1 MRQYSYWL
9 NNLILDVNNL
19 FAYIYSFKA
28 VTSSKGEVQDILR
41 IMNWL
46 CSFKC
51 LLLHN
56 HIPATL
62 PMQEYT
68 YYYTNRTSKH
78 IELGKRL
85 VQGQEQH
92 KLLKVPFQMTV
103 VQTHI
108 DNIIARVEQLLDFA
122 VHNSSTFESET
133 HMHQTLYLLKMLTSG
148 LCPILHSGMVTFEK
162 KDAINKAAFVLYYR
176 IVQISNTR
184 YPNVLSKLQPA
195 FITYVQTGT
204 H

>member
-1 MRQYSYWL
+1 
-9 NNLILDVNNL
+9 
-19 FAYIYSFKA
+19 
-28 VTSSKGEVQDILR
+28 
-41 IMNWL
+41 
-46 CSFKC
+46 
-51 LLLHN
+51 
-56 HIPATL
+56 
-62 PMQEYT
+62 
-68 YYYTNRTSKH
+68 
-78 IELGKRL
+78 L

-92 KLLKVPFQMTV
+92 KLLKIPFQMTV
-103 VQTHI
+103 AQTHI
-108 DNIIARVEQLLDFA
+108 DTIIARVEQLLDFA

-133 HMHQTLYLLKMLTSG
+133 HMHQTLYLLKTLTSG
-148 LCPILHSGMVTFEK
+148 LCPILHSGMVPFEK